1 MNFSP
6 VTLLMGSPGK
16 VPLRSVIFG
25 LLMSKNYT
33 HLCVEQRY
41 QIEALIK
48 AGKNQN
54 EIALIVGKSPSCISR
69 ELKRGIAPRGRG
81 ALKYDA
87 VNAQRKTDLRHR
99 FKPKRRVF
107 DQAMKDY
114 CIDKLITQRWS
125 PELISHEGKKSNHQ
139 FVSHEWIYQWIW
151 KCKHSNR
158 RQDSAGKNLY
168 RYLKHGRRHRKRGIR
183 RDNRGIIPNRVSIEQ
198 RPKIVNKRKRI
209 GDLEVDLMI
218 GKNHQ
223 RALLVSLDRTTLH
236 TRLRLLKS
244 KSSNLVK
251 KTMKKLYQGSWIK
264 TFTFDNDQAFTDH
277 KEIADCYNAKAFF
290 TRPYTSQD
298 KGSVENRIGQIR
310 RFLPKKTDLNELNHQ
325 QILSIEN
332 KINNRPIRKFNY
344 KSANQVFS
352 EKIALIS

>member
-1 MNFSP
+1 
-6 VTLLMGSPGK
+6 
-16 VPLRSVIFG
+16 
-25 LLMSKNYT
+25 MSKNYT

-48 AGKNQN
+48 AGKKQN
-54 EIALIVGKSPSCISR
+54 EIALIVGKSTSCISR

-87 VNAQRKTDLRHR
+87 VNAQRKTELRHR
-99 FKPKRRVF
+99 LKPKRIVF
-107 DQAMKDY
+107 DKSMKNY
-114 CIDKLITQRWS
+114 CMEKLLDQRWS
-125 PELISHEGKKSNHQ
+125 PELISHEGRKENRH
-139 FVSHEWIYQWIW
+139 FISHEWIYQWIW

-158 RQDSAGKNLY
+158 REDKEGKNLY

-183 RDNRGIIPNRVSIEQ
+183 RDNRGTIPNRVSIEQ
-198 RPKIVNKRKRI
+198 RPKMVNKRKRI
-209 GDLEVDLMI
+209 GDIEVDLMI

-223 RALLVSLDRTTLH
+223 SALLVSLDRATLH

-244 KSSNLVK
+244 KSSNVVK
-251 KTMKKLYQGSWIK
+251 KVLKKLYQGSWIK
-264 TFTFDNDQAFTDH
+264 TFTFDNDQAFTYH
-277 KEIADCYNAKAFF
+277 QEIADSYAAKAFF

-310 RFLPKKTDLNELNHQ
+310 RFLPKKTDLKLVTHQ
-325 QILSIEN
+325 QILSIQT